1 MSINFIIAQIFGL
14 TALAVLIISFQQNNK
29 NKLLKYQT
37 YSSLLYAIQ
46 YIFLGALTGCL
57 MNLSCMARNYI
68 FEKYKAKR
76 PPIYYLILVLILMIT
91 VSALSFNGFISLLP
105 MLAVI
110 LYSVAVWIGNLT
122 MIRIVE
128 VISCTL
134 YILYNIEVRAYT
146 GLIATIIEMVGAIIA
161 LYKFNIKN
169 HS

>member
-68 FEKYKAKR
+68 FEKYNSQTATN
-76 PPIYYLILVLILMIT
+76 ILPNTCFNTYDNIF
-91 VSALSFNGFISLLP
+91 SSFI
-105 MLAVI
+105 
-110 LYSVAVWIGNLT
+110 
-122 MIRIVE
+122 
-128 VISCTL
+128 
-134 YILYNIEVRAYT
+134 
-146 GLIATIIEMVGAIIA
+146 
-161 LYKFNIKN
+161 
-169 HS
+169 

>member
-1 MSINFIIAQIFGL
+1 
-14 TALAVLIISFQQNNK
+14 
-29 NKLLKYQT
+29 
-37 YSSLLYAIQ
+37 
-46 YIFLGALTGCL
+46 
-57 MNLSCMARNYI
+57 
-68 FEKYKAKR
+68 
-76 PPIYYLILVLILMIT
+76 MIT
-91 VSALSFNGFISLLP
+91 FSTLSFNGFISLLP